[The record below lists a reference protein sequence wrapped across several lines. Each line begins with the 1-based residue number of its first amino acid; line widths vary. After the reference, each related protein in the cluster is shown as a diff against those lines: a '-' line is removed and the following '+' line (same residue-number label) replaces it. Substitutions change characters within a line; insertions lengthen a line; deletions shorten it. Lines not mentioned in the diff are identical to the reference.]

1 MLKAVKKGDLAFMAF
16 CKRDVFG
23 TRILCLYNCY
33 STDYDFV
40 KFWVQTDEK
49 GDIISAVS
57 RIDGDVTVSST
68 GENTEE
74 LFEFLKI
81 VGFRTIQCEKKT
93 AESAG
98 YGGKI
103 NGYVVRYIKNKNK
116 IAKIQADNVFRP
128 KEIYDIIKSANL
140 VGVGDYLPWLSDT
153 TFRMNRGAT
162 TALTALADGKAV
174 ATAMKLFI
182 TDHAVLLGAVAT
194 RPEYRG
200 RGLAGALVTT
210 LAESEKDKRVELLCK
225 YDSIVEFYKSI
236 GFEVKNEWSIIT
248 DE

>member
-1 MLKAVKKGDLAFMAF
+1 MEK
-16 CKRDVFG
+16 DVISEADDTIVIDVPEQKEYVISIANNSYKIKPIFS
-23 TRILCLYNCY
+23 IYVYEQLI
-33 STDYDFV
+33 
-40 KFWVQTDEK
+40 E
-49 GDIISAVS
+49 DINE
-57 RIDGDVTVSST
+57 
-68 GENTEE
+68 ENW
-74 LFEFLKI
+74 
-81 VGFRTIQCEKKT
+81 
-93 AESAG
+93 
-98 YGGKI
+98 
-103 NGYVVRYIKNKNK
+103 KNK
-116 IAKIQADNVFRP
+116 IAKIQADNLFRP

-153 TFRMNRGAT
+153 TFRMNRGAI

-225 YDSIVEFYKSI
+225 HDSIVEFYKSI